1 MKTYQITLTEK
12 QREAVLIALG
22 AKAWECRDTE
32 AFETYDEAYKAISK
46 QTNRKRRL

>member
-22 AKAWECRDTE
+22 ARAWECRDTV
-32 AFETYDEAYKAISK
+32 AFKTYDETYKAISK
-46 QTNRKRRL
+46 QTNRR